1 MLVLGVDTA
10 TAAVTAVLAEVT
22 DDGVRELAT
31 EVTVAGRAHGE
42 RLAPAIETV
51 LTTTGHTPGDLAAV
65 VAGTGP
71 GPFTGL
77 RVGLVTATALGQA
90 LAIPTYDVCTLDA
103 LGAAAGPGRV
113 LVATDARRREIY
125 WATYLDGIRQ
135 TEPAVN
141 KPADIAG
148 EPAMRVAGESAVG
161 TAGEPAVGVAG
172 EPAVGIVGGLGVD
185 RAVGDGAA
193 KYAEILGVPV
203 ADEPRYPVGTALIA
217 LAADRIRAGA
227 PGETLVPRYLRRP
240 DVTPAAAPK
249 PVSAR

>member
-31 EVTVAGRAHGE
+31 EVTVGGQAHGE

-51 LTTTGHTPGDLAAV
+51 LTATRHVPADLAAV

-77 RVGLVTATALGQA
+77 RVGLVTATALGQT

-125 WATYLDGIRQ
+125 WAVYLDGVRQ
-135 TEPAVN
+135 TEPAVA
-141 KPADIAG
+141 KPADVATG
-148 EPAMRVAGESAVG
+148 PAMAAGGAP
-161 TAGEPAVGVAG
+161 AGGPGV
-172 EPAVGIVGGLGVD
+172 E

-203 ADEPRYPVGTALIA
+203 ADEPRYPVGTALVA

-227 PGETLVPRYLRRP
+227 PTETLVPRYLRRP

>member
-1 MLVLGVDTA
+1 VLVLGVDTA

-31 EVTVAGRAHGE
+31 EVTVAGQAHGE

-51 LTTTGHTPGDLAAV
+51 LTATGHAPADLSAV

-77 RVGLVTATALGQA
+77 RVGLVTATALGQT

-103 LGAAAGPGRV
+103 LGAVAGPGRV
-113 LVATDARRREIY
+113 LVATDARRKEIY
-125 WATYLDGIRQ
+125 WASYLDGVRQ
-135 TEPAVN
+135 TEPAVA
-141 KPADIAG
+141 KPAEVAAG
-148 EPAMRVAGESAVG
+148 LA
-161 TAGEPAVGVAG
+161 
-172 EPAVGIVGGLGVD
+172 VD

-193 KYAEILGVPV
+193 KYAEVLGVPV
-203 ADEPRYPVGTALIA
+203 ADEPRYPVGTALVA

-227 PGETLVPRYLRRP
+227 PTETLVPRYLRRP

-249 PVSAR
+249 PVSTR

>member
-31 EVTVAGRAHGE
+31 EVTVGGQAHGE

-51 LTTTGHTPGDLAAV
+51 LTATRHVPADLAAV

-77 RVGLVTATALGQA
+77 RVGLVTATALGQT

-125 WATYLDGIRQ
+125 WAVYLDGVRQ
-135 TEPAVN
+135 TEPAVA
-141 KPADIAG
+141 KPADVATG
-148 EPAMRVAGESAVG
+148 PAMAAGGAPAGGRVSSGRSG
-161 TAGEPAVGVAG
+161 TAPRSTRRSLACRS
-172 EPAVGIVGGLGVD
+172 PTS
-185 RAVGDGAA
+185 RAT
-193 KYAEILGVPV
+193 
-203 ADEPRYPVGTALIA
+203 RS
-217 LAADRIRAGA
+217 
-227 PGETLVPRYLRRP
+227 VPRWSRWPPTGSGPGRRP
-240 DVTPAAAPK
+240 RRWSRGTCAGPT
-249 PVSAR
+249 

>member
-22 DDGVRELAT
+22 DDDVRELAT
-31 EVTVAGRAHGE
+31 EVTVAAQAHGE
-42 RLAPAIETV
+42 RLAPAIEAV
-51 LTTTGHTPGDLAAV
+51 LTATGRTPADLVAV

-77 RVGLVTATALGQA
+77 RVGLVTATALGQT

-103 LGAAAGPGRV
+103 LGAVAGAGRV
-113 LVATDARRREIY
+113 LVATDARRKEIY
-125 WATYLDGIRQ
+125 WATYLDGVRQ
-135 TEPAVN
+135 TGPAVAR
-141 KPADIAG
+141 PA
-148 EPAMRVAGESAVG
+148 EVAD
-161 TAGEPAVGVAG
+161 
-172 EPAVGIVGGLGVD
+172 GLAVD
-185 RAVGDGAA
+185 RAVGAGAVQ
-193 KYAEILGVPV
+193 YAEILGVPV
-203 ADEPRYPVGTALIA
+203 ADEPRYPVGTALVA

-249 PVSAR
+249 PAATR